1 MVTWGCP
8 GFSLAMVLTCG
19 QNPRRSVRRAEIM
32 GYRGLSRGHRVIC
45 CVVSGQLSLLVL
57 QVLTM
62 L

>member
-1 MVTWGCP
+1 MVTGGCP
-8 GFSLAMVLTCG
+8 EFYLAMVLTCG

-57 QVLTM
+57 
-62 L
+62 